1 MAEKAILKYCNWEIN
16 IDTPSEFI
24 DNFYNSLLI
33 KYKNNNNII
42 EKLNEYKDI
51 SITLLQYAI
60 CEYNIFC
67 EYNQYII
74 SLSSCFISINQDLD
88 EDSKQDVENINI
100 QIELKENFDKIINNL
115 NFNKDLIESCK
126 SLILNNLKNNKENE
140 EKEEENI
147 IKEKEDNLDINQQL
161 EMTRCDS
168 CDSNSFFFEAINN
181 YNFDKEFEDISSN
194 NNTNNDSGNNKSV
207 NFGKVSPIYNG
218 EIISLNEEEEEI
230 NNNLYYLNNKKFGN
244 NNKYINSD
252 TNEKEQIFLK
262 NKRKENKI

>member
-16 IDTPSEFI
+16 IDTPSDFI
-24 DNFYNSLLI
+24 DNFYNSLLF

-51 SITLLQYAI
+51 SITILQYAI
-60 CEYNIFC
+60 CEYNIFS

-147 IKEKEDNLDINQQL
+147 IKEKEDNLDINQH
-161 EMTRCDS
+161 
-168 CDSNSFFFEAINN
+168 
-181 YNFDKEFEDISSN
+181 
-194 NNTNNDSGNNKSV
+194 
-207 NFGKVSPIYNG
+207 
-218 EIISLNEEEEEI
+218 
-230 NNNLYYLNNKKFGN
+230 
-244 NNKYINSD
+244 
-252 TNEKEQIFLK
+252 
-262 NKRKENKI
+262 